1 MLSKYV
7 SIGDKLDLETIEGTN
22 DLVSNQQEGR
32 KYYRSQVYDIV
43 SEDQIKIAMPMEQGK
58 IILLPVDGEY
68 NVCFY
73 TQTGLYQC
81 LGRIIDRYKSDN
93 VFVLVMELTT
103 DLRKYQRREYYRLNC
118 VLEMKSREVTE
129 DDVNIL
135 NEHVRFL
142 DTDITFNNGVMVDIS
157 GGGARFISKVRY
169 PQGANIQFVFSLYVS
184 GALNEYKLIG
194 KVLLSERIENRED
207 EYEHRIQFVNILND
221 DRESIIRYIFEEE
234 RKNRHRQRTNYL

>member
-7 SIGDKLDLETIEGTN
+7 SIGDKLDLETIEGMEDPLMN
-22 DLVSNQQEGR
+22 SKEGKR
-32 KYYRSQVYDIV
+32 SYRSQVYDIV

-118 VLEMKSREVTE
+118 VLDMKCREVTE
-129 DDVNIL
+129 DDVNPL
-135 NEHVRFL
+135 SERVRFV
-142 DTDITFNNGVMVDIS
+142 DTDITFNNGVVVDIS

-169 PQGANIQFVFSLYVS
+169 PKGANIMFVCSLYVS
-184 GALNEYKLIG
+184 GALNEYKLLG
-194 KVLLSERIENRED
+194 KVLLSEKIENRED
-207 EYEHRIQFVNILND
+207 EYEHRIQFVNIQND